1 MMNSAEAAVVIE
13 GLRVRRGRRTVL
25 DGLDLHIPRGQVVG
39 LLGPSGC
46 GKTTLMRAIVG
57 VQRVAGGRVE
67 VFGQPAGSSALRHRI
82 GYVTQAAS
90 VYDDLTVRQNLAY
103 FRRVLGAGHDDVER
117 AIAATDLGENA
128 GQLVGTLSGG
138 QRSRVSLAA
147 ALLGSPDLLVLDEPT
162 VGLDPLLRVELWT
175 LFHRLADSGTSLL
188 ISSHVMDEAT
198 RCDRLLLMR
207 EGAILADQT
216 PEGLLRETGAEDAE
230 GAFLALL
237 RRHHPRHALAEPGDD
252 QDGEAARRI
261 SRAPSGRRGGC
272 SCRSGTTRARSGCWW
287 SCRAS

>member
-1 MMNSAEAAVVIE
+1 M
-13 GLRVRRGRRTVL
+13 
-25 DGLDLHIPRGQVVG
+25 VG

-46 GKTTLMRAIVG
+46 GKTTLMHAIVG

-67 VFGQPAGSSALRHRI
+67 VLGQPAGSSALRHRI

-162 VGLDPLLRVELWT
+162 VGLDPVLRRDLWA
-175 LFHRLADSGTSLL
+175 LFHRIADAGATVLV
-188 ISSHVMDEAT
+188 SSHVMDEAD
-198 RCDRLLLMR
+198 RCDHLLLMR
-207 EGAILADQT
+207 EGAIIADDT
-216 PEGLLRETGAEDAE
+216 PDAIRQRAGCEDIETAFLRLVE
-230 GAFLALL
+230 GA
-237 RRHHPRHALAEPGDD
+237 PR
-252 QDGEAARRI
+252 
-261 SRAPSGRRGGC
+261 
-272 SCRSGTTRARSGCWW
+272 
-287 SCRAS
+287 

>member
-13 GLRVRRGRRTVL
+13 GLRVRRGRWTVL

-252 QDGEAARRI
+252 QDGEAAR
-261 SRAPSGRRGGC
+261 
-272 SCRSGTTRARSGCWW
+272 
-287 SCRAS
+287 